1 MRFTWDEAKRL
12 SNLAKHG
19 FDFQDAALV
28 FDSPHKVVSVLE
40 RCGEMRIIATALVAL
55 LGSVLL
61 LVYVKRE
68 DELRV
73 ISFRRASR
81 KERSVY
87 EAERSKPN

>member
-19 FDFQDAALV
+19 FDFRDAALV
-28 FDSPHKVVSVLE
+28 YDSPYKQVTVSE
-40 RCGEMRIIATALVAL
+40 RRGEVRTIATALVAL

-61 LVYVKRE
+61 LVYIERE
-68 DELRV
+68 DEVRI

-81 KERSVY
+81 KERSAY